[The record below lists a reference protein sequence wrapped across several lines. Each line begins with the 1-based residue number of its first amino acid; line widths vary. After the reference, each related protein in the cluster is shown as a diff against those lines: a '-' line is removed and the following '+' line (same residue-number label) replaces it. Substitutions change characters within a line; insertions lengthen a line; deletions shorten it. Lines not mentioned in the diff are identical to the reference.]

1 MESLQG
7 KRVLFIGIGFY
18 DYENIIKENLE
29 KYGAIIDFYLEQ
41 PNYLL
46 NGLYGKI
53 INKLKYRKNIIKKHH
68 KKILK
73 ETKLK
78 KYDLVFVLKGEN
90 LTTDFIKA
98 LKLQQE
104 KAIFIMYQWDSL
116 NRVSNAL
123 DMIPYFDKVFSFDR
137 LDCQKYEKL
146 EFRPLFFRK
155 SKEVEIINPKY
166 DLVFIGWLHADRMDL
181 IKNIEKNCK
190 TKNIKTFFYLYTGI
204 KTYINFLLKKQ
215 SQNLYI
221 KPLNYSNVQD
231 LHFNTKV
238 ILDLPHPFQ
247 NGLTMRTIEA
257 IGANKKLI
265 TTNQDIKNYDFYDE
279 NNICIIYKENIEIK
293 NSFFKKPYKK
303 ISDEIKDKYSLD
315 KWINDIFRDST
326 IKKEIFFE

>member
-1 MESLQG
+1 MNDDFLRG
-7 KRVLFIGIGFY
+7 KKILFIGIGFY
-18 DYENIIKENLE
+18 DYESTIIKKLENL
-29 KYGAIIDFYLEQ
+29 GAIVDFYLEQ

-46 NGLYGKI
+46 SGLYGKI
-53 INKLKYRKNIIKKHH
+53 INKLKYKKNIIEKHH
-68 KKILK
+68 NKMLD
-73 ETKLK
+73 ETNIK
-78 KYDLVFVLKGEN
+78 KYDIVFVLKGEN
-90 LTTDFIKA
+90 LTKDFIKT

-104 KAIFIMYQWDSL
+104 KAIFIMYQWDSI

-123 DMIPYFDKVFSFDR
+123 EMIPYFDKVYSFDR
-137 LDCQKYEKL
+137 IDCEKYKKL
-146 EFRPLFFRK
+146 EFRPLFFRE
-155 SKEVEIINPKY
+155 SKDEENLDCKY

-221 KPLNYSNVQD
+221 KPLNCSNVQD

-238 ILDLPHPFQ
+238 ILDLPHPLQ

-293 NSFFKKPYKK
+293 NGFFEKPYKK
-303 ISDEIKDKYSLD
+303 IPDDIKNKYSLD
-315 KWINDIFRDST
+315 KWIEDVFSEGNYIN
-326 IKKEIFFE
+326 K